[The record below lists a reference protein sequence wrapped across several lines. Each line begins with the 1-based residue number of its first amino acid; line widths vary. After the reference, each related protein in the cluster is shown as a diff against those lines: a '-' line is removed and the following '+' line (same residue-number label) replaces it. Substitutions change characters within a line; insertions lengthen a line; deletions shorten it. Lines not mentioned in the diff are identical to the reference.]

1 MNPAV
6 KSLII
11 KAQDN
16 IDTAKKLLSDD
27 KQHDIVGYN
36 LAQAGELL
44 LKALCEMRQ
53 VEYSHEDE
61 GHDLD
66 LLMETLEE
74 SGFGAV
80 SSYADVVELTMYNA
94 TNASVRKDD
103 RLDLTEYLGHVEDL
117 KKFVGEQYKLH

>member
-16 IDTAKKLLSDD
+16 LDTAKQMIADD

-36 LAQAGELL
+36 LAQATELL
-44 LKALCEMRQ
+44 LKALCQMRN
-53 VEYSHEDE
+53 VEYSHDDD

-74 SGFGAV
+74 SGFAAV
-80 SSYADVVELTMYNA
+80 SSYADVVELTMYNSSG
-94 TNASVRKDD
+94 ASVRKDD
-103 RLDLTEYLGHVEDL
+103 RLDLQEYTNHVEDL

>member
-16 IDTAKKLLSDD
+16 LDTAKQMIADD

-36 LAQAGELL
+36 LAQASELL
-44 LKALCEMRQ
+44 LKALCQMRN
-53 VEYSHEDE
+53 VEYSGDE

-66 LLMETLEE
+66 LLMEALEE
-74 SGFGAV
+74 SGFAAV
-80 SSYADVVELTMYNA
+80 SSYADVVELTMYNSSGA
-94 TNASVRKDD
+94 LIRKDD
-103 RLDLTEYLGHVEDL
+103 RLDLHEYTNHVEDL

>member
-16 IDTAKKLLSDD
+16 LDTAKQMIGDD

-36 LAQAGELL
+36 LAQATELL
-44 LKALCEMRQ
+44 LKALCQMRN
-53 VEYSHEDE
+53 VEYAHDED

-66 LLMETLEE
+66 LLMEALEE
-74 SGFGAV
+74 SGFAAV
-80 SSYADVVELTMYNA
+80 SSYADVVELTMYNSSGA
-94 TNASVRKDD
+94 VIRKDD
-103 RLDLTEYLGHVEDL
+103 RLDLVEYTNNVEDL

>member
-16 IDTAKKLLSDD
+16 LDTAKQMIGDD

-36 LAQAGELL
+36 LAQATELL
-44 LKALCEMRQ
+44 LKALCQMRN
-53 VEYSHEDE
+53 VEYAHDED

-66 LLMETLEE
+66 LLMEALEE
-74 SGFGAV
+74 SGFAAV
-80 SSYADVVELTMYNA
+80 SSYADVVELTMYNSSGA
-94 TNASVRKDD
+94 VIRKDD
-103 RLDLTEYLGHVEDL
+103 RLDLVEYTSNVEDL

>member
-16 IDTAKKLLSDD
+16 IDTAKNLLSDD

-53 VEYSHEDE
+53 VEYSHEND

-66 LLMETLEE
+66 LLMESLEE

-94 TNASVRKDD
+94 TNASIRKDD
-103 RLDLTEYLGHVEDL
+103 RLDLTEYLGHIEDL

>member
-1 MNPAV
+1 
-6 KSLII
+6 
-11 KAQDN
+11 
-16 IDTAKKLLSDD
+16 
-27 KQHDIVGYN
+27 
-36 LAQAGELL
+36 
-44 LKALCEMRQ
+44 MRS
-53 VEYSHEDE
+53 VEYSHDD

-103 RLDLTEYLGHVEDL
+103 RLDLTEYLGHIEDL

>member
-16 IDTAKKLLSDD
+16 LDTANKMISDD
-27 KQHDIVGYN
+27 KQHDIVAYN

-44 LKALCEMRQ
+44 LKALCEMRN
-53 VEYSHEDE
+53 VEYSNDED

-66 LLMETLEE
+66 MLMENLEE
-74 SGFGAV
+74 SGFAAV
-80 SSYADVVELTMYNA
+80 SSYADVVELTMYNSTTA
-94 TNASVRKDD
+94 HVSKDD
-103 RLDLTEYLGHVEDL
+103 RLDLEEYASYVEDL

>member
-16 IDTAKKLLSDD
+16 IDTAKKHIADD

-44 LKALCEMRQ
+44 LKALCEMRSI
-53 VEYSHEDE
+53 EYAHDDE

-74 SGFGAV
+74 SGFAAV